1 MRNSSVSVIFKNFLV
16 ILILLILVY
25 KIVRGIEII
34 EQNFVERLENGTKWE
49 NHDLNQNLEK

>member
-1 MRNSSVSVIFKNFLV
+1 MRNSSISVILRNFLV
-16 ILILLILVY
+16 ILILLILVD
-25 KIVRGIEII
+25 KIVTGIEII

>member
-1 MRNSSVSVIFKNFLV
+1 MRNSSVSVIFRNLLV
-16 ILILLILVY
+16 ILILLILVD
-25 KIVRGIEII
+25 KIVTGIEII